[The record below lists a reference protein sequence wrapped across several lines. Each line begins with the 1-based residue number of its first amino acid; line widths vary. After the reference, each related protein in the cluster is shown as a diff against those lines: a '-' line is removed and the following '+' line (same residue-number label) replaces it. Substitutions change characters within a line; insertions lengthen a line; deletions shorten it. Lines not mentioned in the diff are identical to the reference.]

1 MRIVVCRPQV
11 PFVSGG
17 AELLCDELVRQ
28 LGKLGNTAELV
39 AVPFKWYPPSQ
50 LLLNAVAWRSLDLS
64 EVNGEAI
71 DLVIATKYPSYAIK
85 HPHKIV
91 WLFHQ
96 HRQAYDL
103 LGTNYSD
110 LNNAK
115 DLCEAIKRIDEA
127 SLRESEKVFA
137 ISRTVADR
145 LRRFNG
151 LDAEV
156 LYPPVPNDELFHE
169 GTGQDFVLCP
179 TDFHVLKRV
188 DLLVKAVPY
197 LNENLKII
205 LAPTKI
211 ANNGIQ
217 ELARQLGVTSRIQF
231 LEVTSRKRLADL
243 YADSL
248 CVYYGPYQE
257 DYGFVTIEAFLSGK
271 PVVTTN
277 DAGGPTEFVADGRT
291 GFVADPEPRQ
301 IAEKI
306 EYLSSHKDEAAI
318 MGDMGR
324 QFIDRHGINWNMT
337 LERLLKH

>member
-1 MRIVVCRPQV
+1 M
-11 PFVSGG
+11 SGG
-17 AELLCDELVRQ
+17 AELLCNELVAHLRQ
-28 LGKLGNTAELV
+28 IGNEADLV
-39 AVPFKWYPPSQ
+39 AVPFKWYPPSK
-50 LLLNAVAWRSLDLS
+50 LLLNAITWRSLDLS
-64 EVNGEAI
+64 EVNGEVI

-85 HPHKIV
+85 HPRKIV

-110 LNNAK
+110 LNNAN
-115 DLCEAIKRIDEA
+115 DVCQAIRDIDEV

-145 LRRFNG
+145 LRRFNA
-151 LDAEV
+151 LEAEV

-169 GTGQDFVLCP
+169 GTGQDFVFCP
-179 TDFHVLKRV
+179 ATFDTLKRV
-188 DLLVKAVPY
+188 DLLVKAIPH
-197 LNENLKII
+197 LNENVRVI
-205 LAPTKI
+205 LAPFKI
-211 ANNGIQ
+211 GNNGIQ
-217 ELARQLGVTSRIQF
+217 ELARQLDVTARIQF

-271 PVVTTN
+271 PVITTM
-277 DAGGPTEFVADGRT
+277 DAGGPTEFVEDGRT
-291 GFVADPEPRQ
+291 GFVVDPEPRQ

-306 EYLSSHKDEAAI
+306 EKLWNRKDEAKK
-318 MGDMGR
+318 MGANGR
-324 QFIDRHGINWNMT
+324 QLINNRGINWNSA
-337 LERLLKH
+337 LRRLLGD

>member
-1 MRIVVCRPQV
+1 M
-11 PFVSGG
+11 SGG
-17 AELLCDELVRQ
+17 AELLCDELVAHLRQ
-28 LGKLGNTAELV
+28 IGNEVDLV
-39 AVPFKWYPPSQ
+39 AVPFKWYPPSK
-50 LLLNAVAWRSLDLS
+50 LLLNAVTWRSLDLS
-64 EVNGEAI
+64 EVNGEVI
-71 DLVIATKYPSYAIK
+71 DLVIATKYPSYTIK
-85 HPHKIV
+85 HPRKIV

-110 LNNAK
+110 LNNAN
-115 DLCEAIKRIDEA
+115 DVCEAIRRIDEV

-169 GTGQDFVLCP
+169 GTGQDFVICP
-179 TDFHVLKRV
+179 TTFHTLKRV
-188 DLLVKAVPY
+188 DLLVKAIPY
-197 LNENLKII
+197 LNENVRVIFAPVKIV
-205 LAPTKI
+205 
-211 ANNGIQ
+211 NNGIQ
-217 ELARQLGVTSRIQF
+217 ELARQLGVTRRVQF

-271 PVVTTN
+271 PVITTK
-277 DAGGPTEFVADGRT
+277 DAGGPTEFVEDGRA
-291 GFVADPEPRQ
+291 GFVVDPEPRQ

-306 EYLSSHKDEAAI
+306 EELWSHKDQART
-318 MGDMGR
+318 MGARGR
-324 QFIDRHGINWNMT
+324 QLIDRYGINWNAT
-337 LERLLKH
+337 LERLLRH